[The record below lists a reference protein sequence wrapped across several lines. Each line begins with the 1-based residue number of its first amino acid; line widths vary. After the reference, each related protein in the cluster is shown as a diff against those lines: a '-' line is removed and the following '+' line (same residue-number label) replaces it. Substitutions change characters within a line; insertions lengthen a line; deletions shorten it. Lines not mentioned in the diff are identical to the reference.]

1 MYMYIYYVYIYIY
14 IMYIYILYI
23 YIMYI
28 THAYIRLSPF
38 PCFVPLG
45 SIDPSSPSSSPRG
58 RLQEAHVKGRETLAA
73 ASKAS
78 LPRAVVFLGD
88 WERGVFLGKK
98 SDRKAWLKSKKLK
111 VSDLIRFLRVE
122 VETLPLI
129 LGCLLFSNSGTA
141 VQYKFLG
148 NTISIWIYHI
158 YPRDLQDK
166 FGFGSKCNTQGTTDF
181 SLDLVLTCI
190 NHPFFG
196 GYPILTQP
204 WPWDR
209 SRLLCK
215 NRIDLQHLQCSK
227 CLKKNCGKCWE
238 TNIFLGRFKSWTKD
252 NDC

>member
-1 MYMYIYYVYIYIY
+1 
-14 IMYIYILYI
+14 
-23 YIMYI
+23 MYI

-45 SIDPSSPSSSPRG
+45 SIHPSSPSSSPRG
-58 RLQEAHVKGRETLAA
+58 RLQEAHVKGRDTLAA

-78 LPRAVVFLGD
+78 LPRAVAFLGD
-88 WERGVFLGKK
+88 WERGVFFGGKNLIEK
-98 SDRKAWLKSKKLK
+98 HGWNQKNWKYQIWSDFCGLRWRLSHWFWDVCFFKLWH
-111 VSDLIRFLRVE
+111 RC
-122 VETLPLI
+122 T
-129 LGCLLFSNSGTA
+129 
-141 VQYKFLG
+141 VQ
-148 NTISIWIYHI
+148 ISWEQHI
-158 YPRDLQDK
+158 YMNLPYLPQRSPG
-166 FGFGSKCNTQGTTDF
+166 FGFGSKCNTQRTTDF

-190 NHPFFG
+190 NHPFLG

-227 CLKKNCGKCWE
+227 CFKKNCGKCWE
-238 TNIFLGRFKSWTKD
+238 TNILLGRFKSWTKD